1 MIELL
6 KTKEEAIQ
14 QVQENNIE
22 FYELAVNLAR
32 RWVSLQ
38 FKPFSSED
46 FRNHSNLILGVPKQP
61 SVFGAVFRTLI
72 KEKRIFV
79 HGYSE
84 SKNKQ
89 AHGRIIRVYIS
100 REYSEKQSKNAKKE
114 QTLNLFENL

>member
-1 MIELL
+1 MSKQL

-22 FYELAVNLAR
+22 FYELAVDLAR
-32 RWVSLQ
+32 RWVSTQ

-46 FRNHSNLILGVPKQP
+46 FRNHSNLILGIPKQP
-61 SVFGAVFRTLI
+61 SVFGDDFKTLI
-72 KEKRIFV
+72 KEQRILV

-84 SKNKQ
+84 AKNKQ
-89 AHGRIIRVYIS
+89 AHWRIIRVYIS
-100 REYSEKQSKNAKKE
+100 REYSQKQSQNAKKE

>member
-1 MIELL
+1 MIEQL

-46 FRNHSNLILGVPKQP
+46 FRNHSNLILGVPKTT
-61 SVFGAVFRTLI
+61 VCFWCCF
-72 KEKRIFV
+72 
-79 HGYSE
+79 
-84 SKNKQ
+84 
-89 AHGRIIRVYIS
+89 
-100 REYSEKQSKNAKKE
+100 
-114 QTLNLFENL
+114 